1 MYSLENT
8 EAAKRF
14 KKKSRNLFPVMWE
27 RLVRWSWE
35 VRVVLPLLEP
45 TLFRQLR
52 MVSKSFEKSKG
63 EGKSN
68 GKKRF
73 LFFQTRS
80 NPPHLSWVGTMAMAL
95 KVRGHDTLFFGCSR
109 ELRESCNNGNYPDG
123 LSGATCRVCY
133 IYTRSFFSLS
143 GIGHQWIGD
152 YRSAFDHG
160 KAAALIDSLKP
171 EDYEGFHYREL
182 PLGELV
188 RHSVA
193 HYLRTG
199 SIGEDP
205 LSRRIYRNF
214 LINSIMIA
222 DASFAL
228 IDGYRP
234 DVILMLC
241 GLFMP
246 ERVIMEIARKKGI
259 RIVTYEIAMLAQDA
273 LMMQHDRPIDYD
285 DKENWVKYKG
295 VSLNH
300 EEEQVLDN
308 YLFERSQ
315 GRMSVVN
322 YWPEKEDDEKKIRK
336 DLLIDPDKKTA
347 VLFPNITWDSALFE
361 KDIAFKGMFDWLD
374 RTIEYFMLHR
384 EYQLIIRAH
393 PAEVILPG
401 SLRESVIS
409 YIRGKYPHL
418 PKNIILVSPESKI
431 SSYTLMDIS
440 DCGLS
445 YASTTAIELGI
456 RGVPVLVAGEVHFR
470 NKGFTIDIDDSKT
483 YFNLLNYVMTGNSP
497 MSKEEIIK
505 MARRYAYF
513 SFFRTSM
520 PFNKIHCGAGDM
532 PVFTYNDISA
542 LLPGKDKSLDIIC
555 NGIVSGTPFIF
566 E

>member
-1 MYSLENT
+1 
-8 EAAKRF
+8 
-14 KKKSRNLFPVMWE
+14 
-27 RLVRWSWE
+27 
-35 VRVVLPLLEP
+35 
-45 TLFRQLR
+45 
-52 MVSKSFEKSKG
+52 
-63 EGKSN
+63 
-68 GKKRF
+68 
-73 LFFQTRS
+73 
-80 NPPHLSWVGTMAMAL
+80 MAL
-95 KVRGHDTLFFGCSR
+95 KVRGHDAHFFGCSR
-109 ELRESCNNGNYPDG
+109 ELRKSCNNGNYPDG

-133 IYTRSFFSLS
+133 IYTRRFFSLS
-143 GIGHQWIGD
+143 GMGHQWIGD
-152 YRSAFDHG
+152 FKSAYDPG
-160 KAAALIDSLKP
+160 KASLALID
-171 EDYEGFHYREL
+171 E
-182 PLGELV
+182 
-188 RHSVA
+188 
-193 HYLRTG
+193 
-199 SIGEDP
+199 
-205 LSRRIYRNF
+205 
-214 LINSIMIA
+214 
-222 DASFAL
+222 
-228 IDGYRP
+228 YRP

-246 ERVIMEIARKKGI
+246 ERVMMEIARQKGI

-285 DKENWVKYKG
+285 DLENWERYR
-295 VSLNH
+295 SQPLNP
-300 EEEQVLDN
+300 EEDQRLDN
-308 YLFERSQ
+308 YLSERSQ

-322 YWPEKEDDEKKIRK
+322 YWPEKEDDERKIREI
-336 DLLIDPDKKTA
+336 LGIDPNKKTV

-361 KDIAFKGMFDWLD
+361 KDIAFKGMFDWLE
-374 RTIEYFMLHR
+374 RTIEYFVGHS

-409 YIRGKYPHL
+409 YIRDKHLDL

-456 RGVPVLVAGEVHFR
+456 RGVPVMVAGEVHFR
-470 NKGFTIDIDDSKT
+470 NKGFTIDINDSKT
-483 YFNLLNYVMTGNSP
+483 YFNLLDNIMSGNSP
-497 MSKEEIIK
+497 ISREEIIK

-520 PFNKIHCGAGDM
+520 PFNKIHCGAGDL

-555 NGIVSGTPFIF
+555 KGIISGTPFIF